1 MEAKLAT
8 PRGIPVKRTT
18 MLRNGTKKTKW
29 YWKLK
34 LGIRFRAIKA
44 ALSSSLHNQ
53 RRRLTCSTAITT
65 TTTPQLTPTNGLVSP
80 LVIHQSKPSK
90 KNDLRLA
97 KPLASLLRM
106 PLRAADF
113 IDFGNHMT
121 PTLSP
126 RDNISA
132 VWRDLHGASDWEGL
146 LDPLHPFLRRE
157 IVKYGEFAQAT
168 YDAFDFD
175 PLSEFCGSCR
185 YNRHKLLNEL
195 GLAQNG
201 YKVTKYIYALSPV
214 DGPDWF
220 ESSKIGE
227 VWSRDSNWMG
237 YVAVSSDEESDRI
250 GRRDILVAWRGTVTP
265 TEWYIDLKT
274 KLKKIDRSNKK
285 VKVQRGFLTIYKSK
299 DEDSKFNKT
308 SASEQVMEELH
319 RLIDFFKEKGDREI
333 SLTITGHS
341 LGGALS
347 LLTAYEA
354 GVTFPA
360 DVHVSVVSFGAPRV
374 GNLAFR
380 EKLNEMGVKTLRVV
394 IRQDIVPKL
403 PGLFVN
409 SIVNKLGAVTGK
421 LNWVYRHVGKE
432 LRMNMYMSPYLK
444 KDSDMSGSHNLEIY
458 LHLVDGF
465 VAKKGKFR
473 WNSRRDVALVNK
485 GSDMLVEE
493 LRIPEFWYQL
503 PHKGLIK
510 NRFGRWV
517 KPGRNPEDIPSP
529 FSQPLQV

>member
-1 MEAKLAT
+1 MEAKMAT
-8 PRGIPVKRTT
+8 PRGVAVKRGT

-34 LGIRFRAIKA
+34 LGIRLKAIKT
-44 ALSSSLHNQ
+44 ALSSSLQNQ
-53 RRRLTCSTAITT
+53 RRRLTCSTAITN
-65 TTTPQLTPTNGLVSP
+65 TPVNGVVSP
-80 LVIHQSKPSK
+80 LVIHQSKSSSK

-126 RDNISA
+126 RENISA
-132 VWRDLHGASDWEGL
+132 VWRDLHGASDWDGL

-157 IVKYGEFAQAT
+157 LVKYGEFAQAT

-185 YNRHKLLNEL
+185 YNRHKLLDEL
-195 GLAQNG
+195 GLSQNG

-237 YVAVSSDEESDRI
+237 FVAVSTDEESDRI

-299 DEDSKFNKT
+299 DEESKFNKT

-354 GVTFPA
+354 GVSFPA
-360 DVHVSVVSFGAPRV
+360 DVHISVVSFGAPRV

-394 IRQDIVPKL
+394 IGQDIVPKL

-409 SIVNKLGAVTGK
+409 LIVNKLSAVTGK
-421 LNWVYRHVGKE
+421 LSWVYRHVGKE
-432 LRMNMYMSPYLK
+432 LKMDMYMSPYLK
-444 KDSDMSGSHNLEIY
+444 RESDMSGSHNLEIY

-465 VAKKGKFR
+465 VSRKGKFR

-510 NRFGRWV
+510 NKFGRWV

-529 FSQPLQV
+529 FSQPSHV

>member
-1 MEAKLAT
+1 M
-8 PRGIPVKRTT
+8 
-18 MLRNGTKKTKW
+18 
-29 YWKLK
+29 
-34 LGIRFRAIKA
+34 
-44 ALSSSLHNQ
+44 
-53 RRRLTCSTAITT
+53 
-65 TTTPQLTPTNGLVSP
+65 
-80 LVIHQSKPSK
+80 
-90 KNDLRLA
+90 
-97 KPLASLLRM
+97 
-106 PLRAADF
+106 
-113 IDFGNHMT
+113 
-121 PTLSP
+121 
-126 RDNISA
+126 
-132 VWRDLHGASDWEGL
+132 
-146 LDPLHPFLRRE
+146 
-157 IVKYGEFAQAT
+157 
-168 YDAFDFD
+168 
-175 PLSEFCGSCR
+175 
-185 YNRHKLLNEL
+185 

>member
-1 MEAKLAT
+1 MDAKMVT
-8 PRGIPVKRTT
+8 PRTVPLKKVT

-34 LGIRFRAIKA
+34 LGIRLRAIKNA
-44 ALSSSLHNQ
+44 FSTSVHQ
-53 RRRLTCSTAITT
+53 HRRYLTCSTAVHGQQ
-65 TTTPQLTPTNGLVSP
+65 TPINGAISP
-80 LVIHQSKPSK
+80 IVIKHKNPK
-90 KNDLRLA
+90 KNDLRLT

-106 PLRAADF
+106 PLRAPDF
-113 IDFGNHMT
+113 IDYGNHHMT
-121 PTLSP
+121 PTISP
-126 RDNISA
+126 RENISA
-132 VWRDLHGASDWEGL
+132 VWRDLHGAGNWADL

-157 IVKYGEFAQAT
+157 LVKYGEFAQAT
-168 YDAFDFD
+168 YDAFDFN

-185 YNRHKLLNEL
+185 YNRHKLLHEL

-201 YKVTKYIYALSPV
+201 YKVTKFIYALSPV

-220 ESSKIGE
+220 ESSKIGK

-237 YVAVSSDEESDRI
+237 FVAVSTNEESDRI

-265 TEWYIDLKT
+265 TEWYIDMKT
-274 KLKKIDRSNKK
+274 KLKKIDRSNKN
-285 VKVQRGFLTIYKSK
+285 VKVQRGFLTIYRSK
-299 DEDSKFNKT
+299 DEESQFNKT

-319 RLIDFFKEKGDREI
+319 RLVEFFKQKDDDREI

-354 GVTFPA
+354 GVSFP
-360 DVHVSVVSFGAPRV
+360 DIHISVMSFGAPRV
-374 GNLAFR
+374 GNLAFK
-380 EKLNEMGVKTLRVV
+380 EKLNEMGVKALRVV

-403 PGLFVN
+403 PGLVVN
-409 SIVNKLGAVTGK
+409 SILNKLSAVTKK
-421 LNWVYRHVGKE
+421 LNWVYRHVGTSMKMD
-432 LRMNMYMSPYLK
+432 MNMSPYLK
-444 KDSDMSGSHNLEIY
+444 KESDMSGSHNLEIY

-465 VAKKGKFR
+465 VSRRGKFR
-473 WNSRRDVALVNK
+473 WNSRRDVTLVNK

-503 PHKGLIK
+503 PHKGLVK
-510 NRFGRWV
+510 NRYGRWV
-517 KPGRNPEDIPSP
+517 KLGRNPEDIPSP
-529 FSQPLQV
+529 LIHPSKI

>member
-1 MEAKLAT
+1 MEGRIVT
-8 PRGIPVKRTT
+8 PRGVPLKRVT

-34 LGIRFRAIKA
+34 WGIRLRAIKN

-53 RRRLTCSTAITT
+53 RRRLTCSTATG
-65 TTTPQLTPTNGLVSP
+65 QLTPVNGAASP
-80 LVIHQSKPSK
+80 LVIQPSKSTAK

-106 PLRAADF
+106 PQRAADF
-113 IDFGNHMT
+113 VDYGNHMT
-121 PTLSP
+121 PTFSP
-126 RDNISA
+126 RDKIA
-132 VWRDLHGASDWEGL
+132 DVWRDLHGASNWEGL

-157 IVKYGEFAQAT
+157 LVKYGEFAQAT

-175 PLSEFCGSCR
+175 PLSEYRGSCR
-185 YNRHKLLNEL
+185 YNRHKLLHEL

-237 YVAVSSDEESDRI
+237 FVAVSDDEESERI

-274 KLKKIDRSNKK
+274 KLKKIDRSDKK
-285 VKVQRGFLTIYKSK
+285 IKVQRGFLTIYKSK
-299 DEDSKFNKT
+299 DEESKFNKT

-319 RLIDFFKEKGDREI
+319 RLIGFFTQKGDREI
-333 SLTITGHS
+333 SLTIVGHS

-354 GVTFPA
+354 GVSFP
-360 DVHVSVVSFGAPRV
+360 DIHVSVISFGAPRV

-409 SIVNKLGAVTGK
+409 SIVNKLSAVTGK
-421 LNWVYRHVGKE
+421 LNWLYRHVGTQLK
-432 LRMNMYMSPYLK
+432 MDMYMSPYLK
-444 KDSDMSGSHNLEIY
+444 RESDMSGSHNLEIY

-465 VAKKGKFR
+465 VSRRGKFR

-503 PHKGLIK
+503 PHKGLVK

-517 KPGRNPEDIPSP
+517 KPGRNAEDIPSP
-529 FSQPLQV
+529 FPRPSNI